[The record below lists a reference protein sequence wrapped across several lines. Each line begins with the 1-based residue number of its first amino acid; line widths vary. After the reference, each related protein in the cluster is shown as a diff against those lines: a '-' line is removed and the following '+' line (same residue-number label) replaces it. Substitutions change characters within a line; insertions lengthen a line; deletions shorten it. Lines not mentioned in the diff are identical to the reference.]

1 MLMQSIWNLSTLL
14 QILVFK
20 WNEKCYFFPRW
31 KKYFDKRTLNFF
43 VGNLILNF
51 KKKMNFI
58 ITRHILAQENID
70 GCSNQSFR
78 TNFSPFFFFYQ
89 FWQPSNWQPSLWQ
102 PSNWQPGNWQP
113 SLWQPSNWQPSNWQP
128 SNWQPSRQVPAPN
141 RSTIQLNYTIDW
153 FKPVVFNRASS
164 LTILGTPK

>member
-1 MLMQSIWNLSTLL
+1 ML
-14 QILVFK
+14 
-20 WNEKCYFFPRW
+20 FFSSL
-31 KKYFDKRTLNFF
+31 KKIFWQRDSQLFF

-58 ITRHILAQENID
+58 ITRHFLAQENID

-78 TNFSPFFFFYQ
+78 TNSSPFFFFYH
-89 FWQPSNWQPSLWQ
+89 FWQPSNWHNWQ
-102 PSNWQPGNWQP
+102 PCNWQPGNWQP
-113 SLWQPSNWQPSNWQP
+113 SLWQPSLWQPSNWQPNNWQPSNWQP